1 MINANIIIKNQISQK
16 NCRQNFLRKLFN
28 NFEKEFK
35 KLNPELNKNSE
46 YLNLFN
52 KNYRFNLRLINLNK
66 FKKFKTIVIIGMGGS
81 ILGTQAIH
89 YFLSQKIKKKI
100 YFFDDINSKKIEIFK
115 KKENLSKSLF
125 IVISKS
131 GNTIETL
138 SNFFF
143 FRINK
148 KNTKK
153 ILLLFLKKK

>member
-16 NCRQNFLRKLFN
+16 NCRQNFLRKLSN
-28 NFEKEFK
+28 SFEKEFK

-100 YFFDDINSKKIEIFK
+100 YFFDDINSNKIEIFK

-138 SNFFF
+138 SNFFSLEL
-143 FRINK
+143 IKKKYK
-148 KNTKK
+148 KNIIIISEKK
-153 ILLLFLKKK
+153 

>member
-16 NCRQNFLRKLFN
+16 NCRQNFLRKLSN
-28 NFEKEFK
+28 SFEKEFK

-100 YFFDDINSKKIEIFK
+100 YFFDDINSNKIEIFK
-115 KKENLSKSLF
+115 KKK
-125 IVISKS
+125 
-131 GNTIETL
+131 T
-138 SNFFF
+138 
-143 FRINK
+143 
-148 KNTKK
+148 
-153 ILLLFLKKK
+153 